1 MLSAAS
7 QSPKFSITCRRI
19 LADLHT
25 QCKPSSEFQSASS
38 LYFPAKT
45 LFEVWLSV
53 LPTLQIRKGL
63 PGILLSSALSSATF
77 QSNLH
82 NKIKLGRGGRD
93 PRVKCS
99 HAKEPTGRKQGLHPL
114 EDKPRN
120 LCINYSSFTPSLA
133 CISSSQLDFEA
144 MA

>member
-1 MLSAAS
+1 MLHHKAPNSALPGGGSLLTCIPNANLPVNS
-7 QSPKFSITCRRI
+7 NPPLPCTFQPK
-19 LADLHT
+19 
-25 QCKPSSEFQSASS
+25 
-38 LYFPAKT
+38 